1 MKFTL
6 DPLIKILS
14 EMSPYLLLGFFIAG
28 ILHVFVPNRFYHK
41 YLGKSTFSS
50 VLYAALFGIPLPLC
64 SCGVIPVATSL
75 RKEGASKGATT
86 SFLIAT
92 PQTGVDS
99 IIATYSILG
108 LPFAIIR
115 PIVALVTS
123 LLGGTL
129 VNIFDKNN
137 LSDNRITDCD
147 TGSCKTTTPPKN
159 KFIEI
164 FRYGFVDMLQDVG
177 KRLVFGLIVAALI
190 TVVIPDG
197 SLAQLSDKPLLS
209 IILVLLVSVPMYV
222 CATGSIPI
230 AAALMLK
237 GLTPGAAL
245 VMLMAGPAI
254 NIASIL
260 VVSKVLGKKS
270 MIIYLISIIIGAVA
284 SALVIDYILPVEWFS
299 TIGNIATSCCT
310 VPIWKS
316 IATILFILLLINA
329 LTQKYIKSKKRQ
341 KVMNSAKT
349 FKVYGMSCN
358 HCKASVERAISKVP
372 TVTKAEVDLASKT
385 LYIEGEISE
394 QMVKEIIEDLGFT
407 ME

>member
-1 MKFTL
+1 
-6 DPLIKILS
+6 
-14 EMSPYLLLGFFIAG
+14 
-28 ILHVFVPNRFYHK
+28 
-41 YLGKSTFSS
+41 
-50 VLYAALFGIPLPLC
+50 
-64 SCGVIPVATSL
+64 
-75 RKEGASKGATT
+75 
-86 SFLIAT
+86 
-92 PQTGVDS
+92 
-99 IIATYSILG
+99 
-108 LPFAIIR
+108 
-115 PIVALVTS
+115 
-123 LLGGTL
+123 
-129 VNIFDKNN
+129 
-137 LSDNRITDCD
+137 
-147 TGSCKTTTPPKN
+147 
-159 KFIEI
+159 
-164 FRYGFVDMLQDVG
+164 MLQDVG

-209 IILVLLVSVPMYV
+209 IFLVLLVSVPMYV

-385 LYIEGEISE
+385 LYIEGEISD
-394 QMVKEIIEDLGFT
+394 QLVKEIIEDLGFT